1 MWKHFFWLCNL
12 AYKQCYA
19 EEYAINP
26 YERSIFYAY
35 ANAEVYYK
43 KIMEEYVVLTNKI
56 PFS

>member
-1 MWKHFFWLCNL
+1 MVEAFFWLCNL

-19 EEYAINP
+19 EEFAINP

-43 KIMEEYVVLTNKI
+43 KNYGRVGSIDK
-56 PFS
+56 